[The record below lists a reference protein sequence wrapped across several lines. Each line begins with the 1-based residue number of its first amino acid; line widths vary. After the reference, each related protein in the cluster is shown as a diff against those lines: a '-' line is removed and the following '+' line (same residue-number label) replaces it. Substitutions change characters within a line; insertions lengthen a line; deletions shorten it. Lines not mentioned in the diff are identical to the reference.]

1 MSKKEGDRISFETR
15 FKFLDKE
22 LVSFSELRFSSRSQ
36 IEDLLI
42 KCDLRPKAIYGGWHK
57 QPFDAAISDD
67 IVFLIEAA

>member
-1 MSKKEGDRISFETR
+1 MNIRLSRRFTISTVAG
-15 FKFLDKE
+15 LLIKE

-36 IEDLLI
+36 IEDLLL

-67 IVFLIEAA
+67 IVFLIEAV